1 MVDYVMP
8 NKLRISE
15 DATTGDLV
23 HAQRKQK
30 LNQLEIFEP
39 NCAMDIRISVN
50 SEISVH
56 VETVRSEDI
65 RHPAV
70 IKRKK
75 DRIAYEIGR
84 GLLSIDLTQVTQND
98 GEGDKIKHELELE
111 VKDVGRLM
119 NSEEDLRMFI
129 DSLRELCQL
138 II

>member
-1 MVDYVMP
+1 M
-8 NKLRISE
+8 
-15 DATTGDLV
+15 
-23 HAQRKQK
+23 
-30 LNQLEIFEP
+30 
-39 NCAMDIRISVN
+39 
-50 SEISVH
+50 
-56 VETVRSEDI
+56 
-65 RHPAV
+65 